1 MNKRQFFFAGI
12 LIGQILMLPYV
23 FFWKHHPIVEA
34 IPFSE
39 EVYKRMETR
48 KYVMNDVPHLDGGK
62 RPLTVLITSI
72 DNVRAIYKEYSGQEE
87 PGLMGFYSPERHMIV
102 TVDSVDIL
110 VHEMRH
116 VFEGAFHRGPEN
128 STSPK
133 LWRSIDVT
141 VNN

>member
-1 MNKRQFFFAGI
+1 MNKRQFLFAGI
-12 LIGQILMLPYV
+12 LLGQILMLPYV

-39 EVYKRMETR
+39 EVYKHMETR
-48 KYVMNDVPHLDGGK
+48 KYIMNDVPHLDGGK
-62 RPLTVLITSI
+62 RPLTVIITPVE
-72 DNVRAIYKEYSGQEE
+72 NVRQIYKEYSGEE
-87 PGLMGFYSPERHMIV
+87 APGLMGFYSPEKHMIV

-110 VHEMRH
+110 IHEMRH

-128 STSPK
+128 ANSFSF
-133 LWRSIDVT
+133 WRTANAT